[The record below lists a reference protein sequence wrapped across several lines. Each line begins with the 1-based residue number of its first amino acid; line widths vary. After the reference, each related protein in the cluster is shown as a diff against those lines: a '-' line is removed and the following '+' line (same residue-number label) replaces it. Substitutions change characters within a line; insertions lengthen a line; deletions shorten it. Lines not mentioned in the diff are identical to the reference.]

1 MTEMYASAGQQD
13 ESDYTDDVSSVIE
26 RGSANYSVTPSY
38 TQWRKDAYLLHD
50 QPAVSLEKRIKMR
63 RTDGMARALAN
74 LVSLPV
80 KLALQQGKWVA
91 PPSGGAEEEVEF
103 AQLMW
108 SLPPASGGM
117 TTPASNII
125 DQILLS
131 TFDGHAAFE
140 LVSHIPTHGPLKGKK
155 TLRKMAYRDPR
166 TITLLQD
173 ERGGYAG
180 FRQQVMLPSRKLLD
194 VTLSPNKTALFTVNG
209 HENPLYGISY
219 FEACYPHYES
229 KMRVYYMAE
238 MAAQF
243 AAIPARVGQVPRHAK
258 ASEVIAFRQALENM
272 YFNTTVLHKEG
283 WGVTPFNSN
292 SNFQFLQLIEH
303 HNLMM
308 SKAVLASFMESEQR
322 TVLVENS
329 TQDASADLFLLSM
342 ETLANEYASVLTN
355 HVMPKYIVEN
365 FKGSDKFPV
374 FKPGPLSDNARRKIS
389 SLFEKVAV
397 SGILN
402 VTPEMVR
409 ELEKQVAADLGLDV
423 DYEDIERREEEA
435 AMQQAEQAE
444 MLAAQAQQES
454 IEEER
459 AAEGGTPNSPTPT
472 SGPTRTLATRTA
484 PGEEGQIPEEA
495 NSGVSLSEVDKRV
508 EAFNLLFGELPELE
522 EHGVDEGFSSLD
534 W

>member
-258 ASEVIAFRQALENM
+258 ASAVIAFRQALENM

-435 AMQQAEQAE
+435 AIQQAEQAE

-459 AAEGGTPNSPTPT
+459 AAEGGVPNSPAPT
-472 SGPTRTLATRTA
+472 SGTARTGTPISEDT
-484 PGEEGQIPEEA
+484 G
-495 NSGVSLSEVDKRV
+495 NGVSLSEVDKRV
-508 EAFNLLFGELPELE
+508 EAFNLLFGDLPELE
-522 EHGVDEGFSSLD
+522 EYGVDEGFSYLS
-534 W
+534 